1 MFIPITYVRL
11 YDILLSIGE
20 GEPIQWR
27 DNEKI
32 QLYGCTLLCALI
44 LIGSDEQYKFAR
56 RKLAKLQIAAKSV
69 SESGEVKSN
78 YKKVAKNHEF
88 KPTFK
93 IEK

>member
-1 MFIPITYVRL
+1 MFVLFFLLVSRYTFIPITYVRP

-69 SESGEVKSN
+69 SGVRRSEE
-78 YKKVAKNHEF
+78 
-88 KPTFK
+88 
-93 IEK
+93 